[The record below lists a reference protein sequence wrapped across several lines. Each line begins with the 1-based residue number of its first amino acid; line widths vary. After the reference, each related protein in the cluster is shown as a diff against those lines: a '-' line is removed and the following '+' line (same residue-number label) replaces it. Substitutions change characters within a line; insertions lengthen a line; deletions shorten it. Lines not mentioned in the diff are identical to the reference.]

1 MSWRMKMGQTQK
13 NVGIDKRRDIVKKQM
28 NTMLTFI
35 IFRCS
40 HNAHNS

>member
-1 MSWRMKMGQTQK
+1 MKMGQNQK
-13 NVGIDKRRDIVKKQM
+13 FVGIDKRRDIMKKQM

-35 IFRCS
+35 NIRCS